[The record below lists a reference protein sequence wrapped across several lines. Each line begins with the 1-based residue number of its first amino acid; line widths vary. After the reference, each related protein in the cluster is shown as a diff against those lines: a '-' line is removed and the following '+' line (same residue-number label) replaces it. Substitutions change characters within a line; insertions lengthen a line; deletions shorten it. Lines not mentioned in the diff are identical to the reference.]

1 MAQVLCFGDA
11 PGFPGYF
18 QMNFRAP
25 GGIAPGSGVPVRLTY
40 LFRSSNGVTIA
51 AQ

>member
-1 MAQVLCFGDA
+1 MAQVLYFGDA
-11 PGFPGYF
+11 PGYPGYF
-18 QMNFRAP
+18 EVNFPAP
-25 GGIAPGSGVPVRLTY
+25 KVAPGSGIPVRLTY